1 MAGTAGLRC
10 HGPNGAYQGR
20 ECGNQQP
27 MHGTSCRPLV
37 LRCRL
42 EQQPVASSGQGPRP
56 PRQTRSC
63 SSVSALA
70 AAAVVPV
77 VGSAALRV
85 DPGHSRA
92 ACIETRAAAMPLA
105 APFALDQLQQQRM
118 AGTAGPSLPEPTG
131 VACTKAVSGVRH
143 ISSPCTSRAPRCTGC
158 TWCTWCAQLACSSR
172 PLVLRCRLE

>member
-56 PRQTRSC
+56 PTQTRPF

-70 AAAVVPV
+70 AAAVAPV

-85 DPGHSRA
+85 DPGNSRA
-92 ACIETRAAAMPLA
+92 ACIRTRAAAMPLR
-105 APFALDQLQQQRM
+105 LRHLLEISCHRHRTWQVQHRM
-118 AGTAGPSLPEPTG
+118 ACA
-131 VACTKAVSGVRH
+131 TKAVSSRECGNQKPMHVT
-143 ISSPCTSRAPRCTGC
+143 SSSLHLLYARGARNRCHG
-158 TWCTWCAQLACSSR
+158 SR

>member
-56 PRQTRSC
+56 PTQTRPF

-70 AAAVVPV
+70 AAVVVAPV

-85 DPGHSRA
+85 DPGNSRA
-92 ACIETRAAAMPLA
+92 ACIRTRAAAMPLR
-105 APFALDQLQQQRM
+105 LRHLLEISCHRHRTWQVQHRM
-118 AGTAGPSLPEPTG
+118 ACA
-131 VACTKAVSGVRH
+131 TKAVSSRECGNQKPMHVT
-143 ISSPCTSRAPRCTGC
+143 SSSLHLLYARGARNRCHG
-158 TWCTWCAQLACSSR
+158 SR